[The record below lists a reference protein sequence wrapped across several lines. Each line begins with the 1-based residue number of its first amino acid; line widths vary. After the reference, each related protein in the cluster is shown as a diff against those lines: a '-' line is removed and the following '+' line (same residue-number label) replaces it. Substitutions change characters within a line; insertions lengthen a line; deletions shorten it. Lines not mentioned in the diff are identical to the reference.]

1 MTEKIPERF
10 FWALGLLEVQPS
22 DRLLEI
28 GCGHGVLL
36 SLVAEKL
43 TGGKI
48 TAIDRSAKMVAAAAS
63 RSAAHL
69 ASGKAEI
76 IETDLAGAN
85 LRSEKFDKIFA
96 FNVNVFWMD
105 PRRELAA
112 VKRLLAPEGTFYLF
126 FDPPSPGQAE
136 PTATKL
142 KANLEIG
149 GFRALRVLIADVGTA
164 KAVCVIAAA
173 D

>member
-63 RSAAHL
+63 RAHL

-96 FNVNVFWMD
+96 FNVNVFWME

-136 PTATKL
+136 PTAAKL

-149 GFRALRVLIADVGTA
+149 GFRILSVTIADVGTA

-173 D
+173 N

>member
-1 MTEKIPERF
+1 
-10 FWALGLLEVQPS
+10 
-22 DRLLEI
+22 
-28 GCGHGVLL
+28 
-36 SLVAEKL
+36 
-43 TGGKI
+43 
-48 TAIDRSAKMVAAAAS
+48 
-63 RSAAHL
+63 
-69 ASGKAEI
+69 
-76 IETDLAGAN
+76 
-85 LRSEKFDKIFA
+85 
-96 FNVNVFWMD
+96 MD
-105 PRRELAA
+105 ARRELAA